1 MNQNFDIG
9 DRSHFDGVRRIAP
22 EKLVASFRDALGRNT
37 AVTTGRFEI
46 ESDCQVR
53 DLDWNHMDQH
63 HRPLIH
69 HTYQEALRIAR
80 GNDFAVSLS
89 KLYIWK
95 FPVLVETTDVRLAP
109 GLFYQTFNLF
119 GIFFVHCVIRAVSQ
133 QTPQGERS
141 KSIVEWHIVSHRL
154 ARMFHGYISR
164 RLEKLNRVQNDEDEE
179 IRARRA
185 ELRGKGYGFSSDE
198 PDFISSNALTLN
210 TRPPRLEGS
219 HRVALADLPQ
229 SQLHKVAVGAVDLLI
244 QRRADEGVIVWPGA
258 CPHEGSDLS
267 RAKLCG
273 QDIQCH
279 WHGLRFVGT
288 ILTPAQHTGS
298 VGALEV
304 RLEGTEL
311 VVSQHGSAQGTEADI
326 VSGL

>member
-1 MNQNFDIG
+1 MVLPIY
-9 DRSHFDGVRRIAP
+9 A
-22 EKLVASFRDALGRNT
+22 AA
-37 AVTTGRFEI
+37 
-46 ESDCQVR
+46 
-53 DLDWNHMDQH
+53 DLDGNWVTNAAQFGNGTYTVTMKEFDSTDTGFQH
-63 HRPLIH
+63 P
-69 HTYQEALRIAR
+69 
-80 GNDFAVSLS
+80 LS
-89 KLYIWK
+89 K
-95 FPVLVETTDVRLAP
+95 TSN
-109 GLFYQTFNLF
+109 GQTF
-119 GIFFVHCVIRAVSQ
+119 
-133 QTPQGERS
+133 T
-141 KSIVEWHIVSHRL
+141 
-154 ARMFHGYISR
+154 
-164 RLEKLNRVQNDEDEE
+164 
-179 IRARRA
+179 
-185 ELRGKGYGFSSDE
+185 
-198 PDFISSNALTLN
+198 
-210 TRPPRLEGS
+210 
-219 HRVALADLPQ
+219 VALADLPQ